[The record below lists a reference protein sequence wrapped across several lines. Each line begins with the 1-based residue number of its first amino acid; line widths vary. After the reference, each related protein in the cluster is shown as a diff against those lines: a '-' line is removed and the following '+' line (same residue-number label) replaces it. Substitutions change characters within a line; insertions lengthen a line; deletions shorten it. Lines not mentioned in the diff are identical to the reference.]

1 MRTAAKVWNH
11 FTKSHSSGP
20 QPEAEAETIE
30 VTTATNPTSMALC
43 RYCGNEVSADLVL
56 MGAHLRSCEKCPAN
70 VRFKFSADRS
80 ERRPLR
86 APAISPFSALH
97 SSSVSH
103 PSQHPKN
110 DHSVADAI
118 CPPNVSLALASSA
131 DLQSQQNHIPQQH
144 LLSAGLSA
152 SLLEMMKRPLAS
164 LCAGTPPSDP
174 LLASL
179 EPLLKRARTD
189 VQQTHAP
196 VTGSAGQQQSSTQ
209 LSIDASPADMRSSSD
224 AGADTRSTNAFSV
237 ERLLMPSSRD
247 RYTDGERERET
258 ESERERER
266 GAFESAER
274 SRPTSA
280 LAALI
285 SADRRASSAAAE
297 HVHQRSQSIDPS
309 ELLSVSRAHKVLLQC
324 ECECEYE

>member
-11 FTKSHSSGP
+11 FTRSHSSDP
-20 QPEAEAETIE
+20 QPEAEPETIE
-30 VTTATNPTSMALC
+30 VTAATNPTSMALC

-56 MGAHLRSCEKCPAN
+56 MGAHLRSCEKCPAS

-86 APAISPFSALH
+86 APAISPSSALH

-103 PSQHPKN
+103 PSEHRKN

-118 CPPNVSLALASSA
+118 CPPNVSLALASSSA

-144 LLSAGLSA
+144 LLSAGLPA
-152 SLLEMMKRPLAS
+152 SLLEMMKRPLVN
-164 LCAGTPPSDP
+164 LCAGTPPSDL

-189 VQQTHAP
+189 VQQTHAT
-196 VTGSAGQQQSSTQ
+196 VTGAAGQQQSSTQ

-224 AGADTRSTNAFSV
+224 AGADARSTNAFSV

-324 ECECEYE
+324 ECEYE